1 MKQESKIAQLGML
14 DMLYE
19 MKNPLTNIQLS
30 LEMLRAGTGE
40 TDPDVYYTIIKNSS
54 MDIEA
59 SIRELCKSFNDLGF
73 SLHIESDS
81 HAIQKN
87 HK

>member
-30 LEMLRAGTGE
+30 LEMLEAGTE
-40 TDPDVYYTIIKNSS
+40 DIDPNVYYTIIKNSS
-54 MDIEA
+54 LDIEA
-59 SIRELCKSFNDLGF
+59 SIKELCKSFNDLGF
-73 SLHIESDS
+73 TLHIESDS
-81 HAIQKN
+81 HTTKKI